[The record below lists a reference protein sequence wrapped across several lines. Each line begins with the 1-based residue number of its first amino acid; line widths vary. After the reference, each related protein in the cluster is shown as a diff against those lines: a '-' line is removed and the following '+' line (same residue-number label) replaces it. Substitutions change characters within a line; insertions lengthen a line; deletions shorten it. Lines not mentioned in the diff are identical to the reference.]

1 MKALKLQLNRTTIKY
16 IFLIFPILNFGILT
30 AQPQGGYRPH
40 PLLSPMWQ
48 AEVEYMD
55 PTQVEDT
62 TMDNGFSGAGFTY
75 RLPLYLGKD
84 WLSADGGKPFYAI
97 FAQAGVNVRQSQIDF
112 IEPDRLLTLGKL
124 SVTGLM
130 AKGLRNVYLIN
141 LSAALPS
148 ESFAFKPNY
157 IRPYGAF
164 VWRKLYHN
172 NTLWHTLGVIYT
184 PIAGRDL
191 PLPVA
196 GLGFKMGNDDQLQFT
211 FPFNVAYTHKFNRYF
226 SLTARMQNM
235 GGFYYLNADSTYRQ
249 EPNIYRF
256 RYPRVGVMGRLYTLT
271 HVVICPE
278 IALTGRGRLQ
288 RNDDKFRQ
296 MNALYFRLS
305 VQVRFGKRPT
315 AAPILNFDPGDS
327 GFDPSYLI
335 E

>member
-1 MKALKLQLNRTTIKY
+1 MKAMKVRITQPITNLFL
-16 IFLIFPILNFGILT
+16 LIFVLSVTEVF

-62 TMDNGFSGAGFTY
+62 TMDNGFSGASFTY
-75 RLPLYLGKD
+75 RLPLFLGKD

-97 FAQAGVNVRQSQIDF
+97 FAQAGANVRQSQIDF
-112 IEPDRLLTLGKL
+112 IEPDRLLTMGKIG
-124 SVTGLM
+124 VTGLM

-141 LSAALPS
+141 LAASLPT
-148 ESFAFKPNY
+148 ESFKFKPEY

-191 PLPVA
+191 PLPIA

-211 FPFNVAYTHKFNRYF
+211 LPFNVAYTHKFNRVF
-226 SLTARMQNM
+226 SLTARLQNM
-235 GGFYYLNADSTYRQ
+235 GGFHYLEADSLYPK
-249 EPNIYRF
+249 EPHIYRF
-256 RYPRVGVMGRLYTLT
+256 RYPRVGIMGRIYTLT

-288 RNDDKFRQ
+288 LDDDKFRQ
-296 MNALYFRLS
+296 MNSLYFRLS